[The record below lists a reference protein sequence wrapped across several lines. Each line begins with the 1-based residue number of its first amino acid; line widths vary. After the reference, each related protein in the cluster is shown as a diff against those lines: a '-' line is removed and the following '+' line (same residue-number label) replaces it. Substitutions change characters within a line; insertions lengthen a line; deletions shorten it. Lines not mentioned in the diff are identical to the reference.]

1 MPDSSSFKFGV
12 IAIASTVVIIIL
24 ILGLALFSFLLQ
36 PEEPATVEEFD
47 NPLAAV
53 QVDDV
58 DPALAI
64 ALLGGVSPLDV
75 IGEALAKARPG
86 TALAT
91 IVYTPAL
98 PARETAGNLLLLA
111 DRFAG
116 RGDVARARLCYQ
128 MAGSL
133 ATLSPDLPDTV
144 RADIFLQVGV
154 GLTALE
160 EPVLAELYL
169 DQAHLVATQSR
180 YLQAAYRQSVLVKLN
195 RAYLDVGREEKARQS
210 LAASTEPPALTALPE
225 SPLALPVAG
234 QVALPA
240 DVQQAEAARW
250 QAAQKVMGELVTLG
264 GSVRPETLAALHD
277 ALLAEDAA
285 KTRFFEQALQ
295 VEPQLSAQAS
305 IVQARINWQSIKYRI
320 ARQGFGLSLA
330 PEWEAQA
337 ETLQADLSASYAELY
352 RLYSDIIVA
361 MPDASQIDR
370 ATEESIRRQILAGLL
385 GHYPNYPAEALKAQ
399 LLQATGRLAETQPET
414 DLRVSYLSIDG
425 VDYYTLVSDA
435 EILNQ

>member
-12 IAIASTVVIIIL
+12 LAIASTVVIIIL

-36 PEEPATVEEFD
+36 PEPPAEVTQFD

-53 QVDDV
+53 QVEDV

-75 IGEALAKARPG
+75 IEEALSKARPG

-91 IVYTPAL
+91 IVYTPDL

-111 DRFAG
+111 ARFAE
-116 RGDVARARLCYQ
+116 RDDTARARLCYQ
-128 MAGSL
+128 MAGTL

-144 RADIFLQVGV
+144 RADIFLQAGV

-169 DQAHLVATQSR
+169 DQAHLIATESR
-180 YLQAAYRQSVLVKLN
+180 YLQAVYRQGMLVKLN
-195 RAYLDVGREEKARQS
+195 RAYLEVGQEEKARQS
-210 LAASTEPPALTALPE
+210 LAASTEPPALAALPE
-225 SPLALPVAG
+225 SPLALPVAE

-250 QAAQKVMGELVTLG
+250 QAAQKAMTELVTRG
-264 GSVRPETLAALHD
+264 GSIQPETLAALHD

-295 VEPQLSAQAS
+295 GEPQLSGQAS
-305 IVQARINWQSIKYRI
+305 IVQARLNWQSIKYRI
-320 ARQGFGLSLA
+320 ARQGFGLSLV
-330 PEWEAQA
+330 PEWEAQEA
-337 ETLQADLSASYAELY
+337 QIQADLIASHQDLY

-370 ATEESIRRQILAGLL
+370 ATEESIRRQILAGQM
-385 GHYPNYPAEALKAQ
+385 GHYPNYPAEALKTQ
-399 LLQATGRLAETQPET
+399 LLQATARLVETQPGT
-414 DLRVSYLSIDG
+414 DLRVSFLSIDG

>member
-1 MPDSSSFKFGV
+1 MPDSSSFKFGL

-24 ILGLALFSFLLQ
+24 ILGLALFSFFFQ
-36 PEEPATVEEFD
+36 PEAPVEVESFD

-53 QVDDV
+53 QVEDV

-75 IGEALAKARPG
+75 IEEALTKVRPG

-91 IVYTPAL
+91 IVYTPNL

-111 DRFAG
+111 ARFAE
-116 RGDVARARLCYQ
+116 RDDAARARLCYQ

-144 RADIFLQVGV
+144 RADIFLQAGA
-154 GLTALE
+154 GLTSLE

-169 DQAHLVATQSR
+169 DQAHLVATESR
-180 YLQAAYRQSVLVKLN
+180 YLQAAYRQEVLVKLN
-195 RAYLDVGREEKARQS
+195 RAYLDIGREEKARQS
-210 LAASTEPPALTALPE
+210 LAASTEPPALAALPE

-234 QVALPA
+234 QVAFPA
-240 DVQQAEAARW
+240 EVQQAEAARW
-250 QAAQKVMGELVTLG
+250 QAAQRAMTELVTLG
-264 GSVRPETLAALHD
+264 GSLRPETLAALRD

-295 VEPQLSAQAS
+295 AEPQLSGQAG
-305 IVQARINWQSIKYRI
+305 IVQARLGWQSIKYRI
-320 ARQGFGLSLA
+320 ARQGFGLSLV
-330 PEWEAQA
+330 PEWEAQ
-337 ETLQADLSASYAELY
+337 ETRLQDDLSTSYQDLY

-370 ATEESIRRQILAGLL
+370 ATEESIRRQILAGQM
-385 GHYPNYPAEALKAQ
+385 GHYPNYPVGALKTQ
-399 LLQATGRLAETQPET
+399 LLQATARLVETQPGT
-414 DLRVSYLSIDG
+414 DLRVSFLSIDG